1 MNPFA
6 EGTFNICT
14 GEYIKSGNGCREEAA
29 KIWTVEY
36 QPLKHPNTGNPDDA
50 VNLLNKVFIGTT
62 GTEPVLTVDETDLTT
77 DATQSF
83 AANFTSA
90 FGNDG
95 AGTLTYALRV
105 VTGTSGLTDTA
116 TGSAVNLSLNGA
128 VVEGR
133 SPSATIWCSPS
144 ASPATV
150 PLPSTSFAPSCTP
163 TPATPMTRRP

>member
-90 FGNDG
+90 FGNDS
-95 AGTLTYALRV
+95 AGKTDGDRVLLRQSTRLDGESSASTMPSALPRWP
-105 VTGTSGLTDTA
+105 GQR
-116 TGSAVNLSLNGA
+116 
-128 VVEGR
+128 GR
-133 SPSATIWCSPS
+133 SRT
-144 ASPATV
+144 
-150 PLPSTSFAPSCTP
+150 TP
-163 TPATPMTRRP
+163 

>member
-1 MNPFA
+1 M
-6 EGTFNICT
+6 
-14 GEYIKSGNGCREEAA
+14 
-29 KIWTVEY
+29 EY

-50 VNLLNKVFIGTT
+50 VNLLNKVFIGI
-62 GTEPVLTVDETDLTT
+62 
-77 DATQSF
+77 

-105 VTGTSGLTDTA
+105 LTSASGLTDTA

-133 SPSATIWCSPS
+133 SPSATIWCSP
-144 ASPATV
+144 
-150 PLPSTSFAPSCTP
+150 
-163 TPATPMTRRP
+163 